1 MGAGWSERAG
11 RLVAGYGS
19 VLRDAGRM
27 KTTLVER
34 YVRPKLGPPYA
45 APWRDVRATV
55 DRFHPDRVVVRVIER
70 RMETPDVVTLRLEP
84 DGGEPFPP
92 FLAGQYVNV
101 YVVIGDVHTSRPYSI
116 SSPPGRSPGIEI
128 TLRVR
133 PDGFVSPFLAD
144 PALVGKTLEVSGPA
158 GEFHYVPL
166 RDTEDLVMLAAGSG
180 VTPFAAMVEDALA
193 TDLPIRMTLL
203 YGARYERDIIFQKRL
218 ERLARSD
225 HRFRLALTLTRATDA
240 WMGERGRI
248 SGEMVQ
254 RHLGDEGVE
263 GKTWLLCGPGMLYRE
278 MLLAL
283 GLLGVPRHRI
293 RYEPYG
299 PPDDPTGETGWPV
312 DVDRERKFT
321 LRVEPE
327 GRSIEVSAGEPL
339 LNALDRAGVEV
350 PALCRTDVCDTCRT
364 RMVSGKVYTPPDVED
379 RRPEHNDGFIRPC
392 MAYPVEDVVLE
403 R

>member
-1 MGAGWSERAG
+1 VGDGWGERTG
-11 RLVAGYGS
+11 RIVAGYGR
-19 VLRDAGRM
+19 VLRDVGRV
-27 KTTLVER
+27 KTTLLER
-34 YVRPKLGPPYA
+34 FVRPKLGEPYA
-45 APWRDVRATV
+45 PPWQDVRNTV
-55 DRFHPDRVVVRVIER
+55 DRFHPDRVVVRVLER
-70 RMETPDVVTLRLEP
+70 RMETSDVITLRLEP
-84 DGGEPFPP
+84 DGGPFPP

-116 SSPPGRSPGIEI
+116 SSAPGSSPGIEI

-166 RDTEDLVMLAAGSG
+166 RDTNDLVMLAAGSG
-180 VTPFAAMVEDALA
+180 VTPFAAMAEDALA
-193 TDLPIRMTLL
+193 SDLPIRMTLL
-203 YGARYERDIIFQKRL
+203 YGARYERDIIFRQRL

-225 HRFRLALTLTRATDA
+225 HRFRLALTLTRATEA
-240 WMGERGRI
+240 WTGERGRI
-248 SGEMVQ
+248 SGEMVR
-254 RHLGDEGVE
+254 RHLAHEGVE

-278 MLLAL
+278 MLQAL
-283 GLLGVPRHRI
+283 GALGVPRHRI

-321 LRVEPE
+321 LRVEPA
-327 GRSIEVSAGEPL
+327 GRSIEVSASEPL

-364 RMVSGKVYTPPDVED
+364 RLVSGSVYTPPDVED
-379 RRPEHNDGFIRPC
+379 RRPEHNDGFVRPC
-392 MAYPVEDVVLE
+392 MAYPVSDVVLE